1 MTKKDKK
8 NDVSL
13 LLKHGLKEQLLL
25 NLSEQVKTY
34 LISYALDHI
43 KKSDLDRDLL
53 LIASMELAGKHGAA
67 ELAAE
72 GIATVPQLKVL
83 TKKNIQDLVGDY
95 NYHQDKSILA
105 VTVREL
111 LIADQQEK
119 LFIRTG
125 GVKGEYH
132 ITKSEE

>member
-1 MTKKDKK
+1 MTKKLKK

-25 NLSEQVKTY
+25 NLSEHVKTN

-43 KKSDLDRDLL
+43 KKSDLSRDLL
-53 LIASMELAGKHGAA
+53 LVASMELAGKNGAA

-83 TKKNIQDLVGDY
+83 TKKHIQDLVGDY
-95 NYHQDKSILA
+95 HYHQDKSILA
-105 VTVREL
+105 VNIRDI

-125 GVKGEYH
+125 GVKGEYQ
-132 ITKSEE
+132 ITKGEE